1 MDILSFFRIV
11 NVIVSHLADVGA
23 VATVVTGVHHT
34 HALHRPRSAGTQPVP
49 APSRRRRPG
58 RLSIVAL
65 AAIAAVAIGAAAL
78 FHPRVEQWLF
88 DRAAETLTA
97 RANTAPLEDDALR
110 VAICG
115 SSAPLPSANRAK
127 ACVAV
132 FAGGKFYLV
141 DVGPESVENLVTWG
155 IPLASIGGVLL
166 THFHSDHIGELGEAT
181 LQSWVAGR
189 GKPLAV
195 FGAPGV
201 DYVVEGFRQA
211 YAFDTQY
218 RIAHHGEEAM
228 PPLGSRAV
236 AKTVDLPRPGEA
248 AVVFEADGLRVTAF
262 AVDHAPVT
270 PAYGYRFDYRGR
282 SVVIS
287 GDTKKSENLIR
298 HAQGADL
305 LVHEALAANMIAP
318 VTEYARAQ
326 GLSRFAK
333 LTSDVVTYHTTPA
346 QAAEVAKAANVRM
359 LALTHVVP
367 PLPNFI
373 ARRMFLR
380 GVSEAWS
387 GEVVLGKDGMH
398 FTLPRESTA
407 IPVDTLE

>member
-1 MDILSFFRIV
+1 MARPDCGWKPLLRFSASR
-11 NVIVSHLADVGA
+11 LP
-23 VATVVTGVHHT
+23 TGVGSLMR
-34 HALHRPRSAGTQPVP
+34 HAHKPLVAALIALIAVSCTGCDDIE
-49 APSRRRRPG
+49 SRLIQRRAAQ
-58 RLSIVAL
+58 AL
-65 AAIAAVAIGAAAL
+65 AG
-78 FHPRVEQWLF
+78 
-88 DRAAETLTA
+88 DRTDLLTDG
-97 RANTAPLEDDALR
+97 NLHVVL
-110 VAICG
+110 CG
-115 SSAPLPSANRAK
+115 TGTPLPDPERAGP
-127 ACVAV
+127 CTAV
-132 FAGGKFYLV
+132 LAGGHFVLV
-141 DVGPESVENLVTWG
+141 DVGPGSWREIALRRLPRAQLE
-155 IPLASIGGVLL
+155 AVLL

-195 FGAPGV
+195 YGPPGV
-201 DYVVEGFRQA
+201 DYVIEGFRQA

-318 VTEYARAQ
+318 VIEYARAQ

-398 FTLPRESTA
+398 FTLPPESTA